1 MVITEEE
8 LREAWRNGQGQLPD
22 LPPDARLT
30 PAARDFLTAR
40 GLCPGHGAAT
50 CVGREACATSAAGA
64 GYGGGDIAA
73 VGAWLQGAASAMSTG
88 GRMELRG
95 EGGKRLIVTAE
106 DVDGLV
112 RSRPETVVVHPSAT
126 VTDAARERLRN
137 AGIRVIPF
145 TEKKPEP
152 AEPISHNATAQPP
165 SAADAA
171 LARERRAAA
180 AGLATAADRSA
191 APLSPDKEELF
202 RKAKPAIMARLQG
215 LADEAVVD
223 AVLRR
228 VLGSL

>member
-1 MVITEEE
+1 
-8 LREAWRNGQGQLPD
+8 
-22 LPPDARLT
+22 
-30 PAARDFLTAR
+30 
-40 GLCPGHGAAT
+40 
-50 CVGREACATSAAGA
+50 
-64 GYGGGDIAA
+64 
-73 VGAWLQGAASAMSTG
+73 
-88 GRMELRG
+88 MELRG

-106 DVDGLV
+106 DVDDMV
-112 RSRPETVVVHPSAT
+112 RGRPETVVVYPSAT
-126 VTDAARERLRN
+126 VTDAARELLRN

-152 AEPISHNATAQPP
+152 VEPISHNATAQPP

-180 AGLATAADRSA
+180 EAQGRAP

-202 RKAKPAIMARLQG
+202 RKAKPAIMARLAG

-228 VLGSL
+228 VLASL

>member
-1 MVITEEE
+1 
-8 LREAWRNGQGQLPD
+8 
-22 LPPDARLT
+22 
-30 PAARDFLTAR
+30 
-40 GLCPGHGAAT
+40 
-50 CVGREACATSAAGA
+50 
-64 GYGGGDIAA
+64 
-73 VGAWLQGAASAMSTG
+73 
-88 GRMELRG
+88 MELRG

-112 RSRPETVVVHPSAT
+112 RSHPETVVVHPSAT

-145 TEKKPEP
+145 TERKPEP

-180 AGLATAADRSA
+180 EGLATAAGRSA
-191 APLSPDKEELF
+191 TPLSPDKEELF

>member
-8 LREAWRNGQGQLPD
+8 LREAWRNGQGRLPD

-50 CVGREACATSAAGA
+50 CVGREACPTSARGA
-64 GYGGGDIAA
+64 GYGAQGDIAA
-73 VGAWLQGAASAMSTG
+73 VGAWLQGAGATATG

-106 DVDGLV
+106 DVDDIV
-112 RSRPETVVVHPSAT
+112 RGRPDTVVVHPNAT

-145 TEKKPEP
+145 TEKRQGP

-171 LARERRAAA
+171 LARGRRAAA
-180 AGLATAADRSA
+180 AAAHA
-191 APLSPDKEELF
+191 PAPLSPDKEELF
-202 RKAKPAIMARLQG
+202 RKAKPAIMARLSG

-228 VLGSL
+228 VLASL